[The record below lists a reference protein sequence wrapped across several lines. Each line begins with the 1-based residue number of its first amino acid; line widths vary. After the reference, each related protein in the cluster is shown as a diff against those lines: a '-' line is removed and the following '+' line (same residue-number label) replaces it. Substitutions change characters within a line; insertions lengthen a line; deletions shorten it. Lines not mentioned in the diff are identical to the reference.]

1 MVIIWCLGQRGQ
13 RLVLEIILD
22 MSHQLICKPHDITTE
37 EVGPGKLSVMRSGR
51 KSFDF
56 LYCPE
61 KVELKTENTQLFRLG
76 KDGALRAHNL
86 MKQTVAYY
94 IQGLSS
100 V

>member
-56 LYCPE
+56 LFCPE
-61 KVELKTENTQLFRLG
+61 KVEWKTEKHSAF
-76 KDGALRAHNL
+76 
-86 MKQTVAYY
+86 
-94 IQGLSS
+94 S
-100 V
+100 VGERWCPPGS